1 MLFLE
6 SIDFKKVLQ
15 YVGCVLL
22 SSALYILGKYTLK
35 VGQYV
40 GCVQIAFTPSGTGDD
55 CSLNLRRAAKKS
67 PLHYIVLRCES

>member
-6 SIDFKKVLQ
+6 SVDLKKVEQ

-22 SSALYILGKYTLK
+22 SHALYILGKYTLK

-55 CSLNLRRAAKKS
+55 CSLNLHCVAM
-67 PLHYIVLRCES
+67 C